1 MQWRKYLL
9 RVKWQSNWCLEGF
22 EVGWFSSEIW
32 RNAKSQPLEGEALG
46 TENTSHD
53 VGKPLLCLGKKAT
66 GAGTVTGKTRR
77 RWAEARWCRAW
88 GPWVWLFFFSFRKRP
103 VSWWVTQ
110 VGHGPQ
116 GSCPPKGRPPD
127 KTLCEACSS
136 GPSWLALDGV
146 WGARGTHREVI

>member
-1 MQWRKYLL
+1 MTRHHCPDGMARHSPCALSGVGAAADTTL
-9 RVKWQSNWCLEGF
+9 SLGLGDRDSN
-22 EVGWFSSEIW
+22 SK
-32 RNAKSQPLEGEALG
+32 R
-46 TENTSHD
+46 
-53 VGKPLLCLGKKAT
+53 
-66 GAGTVTGKTRR
+66 
-77 RWAEARWCRAW
+77 
-88 GPWVWLFFFSFRKRP
+88 FRKRP

-146 WGARGTHREVI
+146 WGARDTHREVI

>member
-1 MQWRKYLL
+1 MFRK
-9 RVKWQSNWCLEGF
+9 EGHWGWNSHRKDQ
-22 EVGWFSSEIW
+22 EVG
-32 RNAKSQPLEGEALG
+32 RGQMMQGL
-46 TENTSHD
+46 
-53 VGKPLLCLGKKAT
+53 
-66 GAGTVTGKTRR
+66 
-77 RWAEARWCRAW
+77 RAMS
-88 GPWVWLFFFSFRKRP
+88 LTFFFFSPRKRP

-146 WGARGTHREVI
+146 WGARDTHREVI